1 MTCQWTCQWKMLFN
15 IDSIKQ
21 ATEVCFSPKR
31 DSVPHE
37 PVSFNNN
44 KIQSAPAQKYLG
56 LILDSRLYYNQ
67 HIDGK
72 INKCNKIIGT
82 MRRLS
87 MTLFRKSL
95 LTIYKSFVRLLLDYA
110 CIIYDKPCN
119 ETVKEKRE
127 AVQYNAC
134 LAVTGMIRG
143 TSRERLYR
151 ELGLET
157 LNDRRWSR
165 GFFHKTIKRFSP

>member
-1 MTCQWTCQWKMLFN
+1 MDMSVEN
-15 IDSIKQ
+15 V
-21 ATEVCFSPKR
+21 TEVCFSPKR
-31 DSVPHE
+31 DNVPHE

-44 KIQSAPAQKYLG
+44 KIQSAPPQKYLG
-56 LILDSRLYYNQ
+56 FILDSRLYYNQ

-87 MTLFRKSL
+87 MTLSRKSL
-95 LTIYKSFVRLLLDYA
+95 VTIYKSFARPLLDYA
-110 CIIYDKPCN
+110 GIIYDKPCN
-119 ETVKEKRE
+119 ETFKEKRE

-151 ELGLET
+151 ELDLET
-157 LNDRRWSR
+157 LNDRR
-165 GFFHKTIKRFSP
+165 